1 MCVFRFC
8 KVLVSMSDGQNLT
21 ISPWLSKRTPPH
33 RQGHDDDWLN
43 RNRMQPQRS
52 VVGDSGDEGEYVV
65 PSSAYR
71 GTHNQGNPFG
81 RYRRKPSD
89 KICRKM
95 RYGLQVV
102 LLQS

>member
-1 MCVFRFC
+1 MCFFRFR
-8 KVLVSMSDGQNLT
+8 KVLVSTSDGQNLT
-21 ISPWLSKRTPPH
+21 ISPWLSKHTPPH

-52 VVGDSGDEGEYVV
+52 VVGDSGDEGENVV
-65 PSSAYR
+65 QPSVYQ
-71 GTHNQGNPFG
+71 GTRNQGNPFG

-102 LLQS
+102 SLQS

>member
-8 KVLVSMSDGQNLT
+8 KVLVSTSDGQNLT

-43 RNRMQPQRS
+43 RNHMQPQRS

-65 PSSAYR
+65 PPSTYR
-71 GTHNQGNPFG
+71 RTHSRGNPF
-81 RYRRKPSD
+81 D
-89 KICRKM
+89 K
-95 RYGLQVV
+95 
-102 LLQS
+102 S